1 VVDDFPKSGSKGGLI
16 PLFFISNVFII
27 KQKIMAKYVLSEK
40 QLEKLKNAYKPE
52 EVTEGKDGNYM
63 VKQQLFVIATLAK
76 EMWDLL
82 EENEELDDWMTTK
95 IAQAEQ
101 SISSVVKAYMYDE
114 YKEELNGMDTLS
126 YNELVIGK

>member
-1 VVDDFPKSGSKGGLI
+1 
-16 PLFFISNVFII
+16 
-27 KQKIMAKYVLSEK
+27 MAKYVLSEK

-63 VKQQLFVIATLAK
+63 AKQQLFVIATLAK

-95 IAQAEQ
+95 IAQTEQ